1 MSSFTLSLFG
11 QREIDD
17 LRRLED
23 MLFYVVNDLIRT
35 KPHVSFLIGR
45 TGEFDEYAASLIK
58 RVQSEAKKS
67 GSSLTLVLPYS
78 VGNME
83 DYEKY
88 YDSVII
94 PSELQRAHHKS
105 SLTQK
110 NRYMIDRSDL
120 VIVYAEDSGGDV
132 YAAVKYAQ
140 KLNIPIINLY
150 NCAPFRSHSE

>member
-1 MSSFTLSLFG
+1 MNFFTVSLFG
-11 QREIDD
+11 EKEIDD

-45 TGEFDEYAASLIK
+45 MGEFDEYAASLIK
-58 RVQSEAKKS
+58 RVQSEAKKP
-67 GSSLTLVLPYS
+67 GSLTLVLPYS

-94 PSELQRAHHKS
+94 PTELQRAHHKS
-105 SLTQK
+105 PLTQK

-120 VIVYAEDSGGDV
+120 VIVYAEDSEGDV
-132 YAAVKYAQ
+132 YAAMKYAQ